1 MARMYSHKKGKSRST
16 KPSKK
21 RNPGWVRYTG
31 REVKK
36 LITKLAKEGFT
47 PSQIGVHLRDRYG
60 IPDVKLIAKRSVTQI
75 LEEND
80 LYPELPE
87 DLMALI
93 KKNIMIRAH
102 LDENKK
108 DLTAK
113 RGLQLTES
121 KIRRLVK
128 YYKKT
133 NRLAAD
139 WKYDPERIKLLI
151 D

>member
-16 KPSKK
+16 KPSKI
-21 RNPGWVRYTG
+21 RHPGWVRYPG

-36 LITKLAKEGFT
+36 LITKLAKEGLT
-47 PSQIGVHLRDRYG
+47 SSQIGIHLRDKYG
-60 IPDVKLIAKRSVTQI
+60 IPDVKLVAKLTVTQI

-80 LYPELPE
+80 LRPELPE

-93 KKNIMIRAH
+93 KKNTHIRAH

-108 DLTAK
+108 DLSAK

-128 YYKKT
+128 YYQKT
-133 NRLAAD
+133 KRLPAD
-139 WKYDPERIKLLI
+139 WKFDPERIKMLTE
-151 D
+151 

>member
-1 MARMYSHKKGKSRST
+1 MYSHKKGRSRST
-16 KPSKK
+16 KPSKI

-36 LITKLAKEGFT
+36 LVTKLAKDGFT
-47 PSQIGVHLRDRYG
+47 PSQIGVNLRDTYG
-60 IPDVKLIAKRSVTQI
+60 IPDVKLVAKRSVTQI

-80 LYPELPE
+80 LRPELPE

-93 KKNIMIRAH
+93 KKNTNVRAH

-108 DLTAK
+108 DIPAK

-128 YYKKT
+128 YYQKT
-133 NRLAAD
+133 KRLPAD
-139 WKYDPERIKLLI
+139 WKYDAERIRMLI
-151 D
+151 E

>member
-16 KPSKK
+16 RPSKT
-21 RNPGWVRYTG
+21 RNPGWVRYTA

-36 LITKLAKEGFT
+36 LITKLAKEGLT
-47 PSQIGVHLRDRYG
+47 PSQIGVHLRDTYG
-60 IPDVKLIAKRSVTQI
+60 VPDVKLVAKLSVTQI

-80 LYPELPE
+80 LRSELPE

-93 KKNIMIRAH
+93 KKNAHIRAH

-108 DLTAK
+108 DLSAK

-121 KIRRLVK
+121 KTRRLVK
-128 YYKKT
+128 YYHKT
-133 NRLAAD
+133 KRLPAD

-151 D
+151 E